1 MPTRR
6 ENFSLALLLRRNLDG
21 LVRALGTGIS
31 TLILLLFISLALS
44 GYFVWSAFSGKHGL
58 FSYFEMRETLQKL
71 EGENLDRLKK
81 NHSQEKEIYLL
92 RDSPSYV
99 EKIAREEYGYI
110 RKGEKIFWFP
120 EGKEPSRGE
129 STQGQ
134 ETPPSEGP

>member
-1 MPTRR
+1 
-6 ENFSLALLLRRNLDG
+6 
-21 LVRALGTGIS
+21 
-31 TLILLLFISLALS
+31 
-44 GYFVWSAFSGKHGL
+44 
-58 FSYFEMRETLQKL
+58 MRETLQKL